1 MKKLFYAFALSTALV
16 FTSCEQEVTVDD
28 ATIQQIVDAAVAAA
42 LANYPDYPDTQAIA
56 DAAAAAATAAVAA
69 GLGDIDSAI
78 QDAIDAA
85 DALVNPP
92 LVRIGTGGITEIT
105 QDTTWE
111 YGNIYIMEGKIVVAS
126 GATLTIEPGTIV
138 KAAGGQGA
146 NATVLI
152 VARGGKIN
160 AAGTADMPIIFT
172 DIADE
177 ISYVNNGVSPNRNLT
192 DRGKWGSI
200 VLLGS
205 ALVGED
211 GGTEDIEG
219 IVSGYDFTEYGGTN
233 DADNSGVMQ
242 YVSIRHTGTLLAA
255 GDELQGL
262 TMGGVG
268 SGTTIEN
275 IELLGSAD
283 DGIEIF
289 GGSVDVTNLVVAYHK
304 DDGIDLDEAYTGTI
318 SNAVVLMAADSDTVF
333 ENDGTEDSTKTIDG
347 AFTITGVTAYGS
359 NDAEGTDTL
368 GDWKSGCTAFIDNVL
383 FVNFKADSHIEGVD
397 KDTYVAGGTAAVTG
411 ELSFKDLVF
420 VGGSDVT
427 RTTLTTDVKS
437 HSDEEWTAAE
447 KADWTWLTVS
457 ASRPASAGADESV
470 FSWTQIYN

>member
-16 FTSCEQEVTVDD
+16 FTSCETEVTVDD

-111 YGNIYIMEGKIVVAS
+111 FGNIYLMEGKIVVTN

-152 VARGGKIN
+152 IAKGAKIN
-160 AAGTADMPIIFT
+160 AAGTAEKPIIFT
-172 DIADE
+172 DIADD

-192 DRGKWGSI
+192 DRGKWGSVVI
-200 VLLGS
+200 LGNAS
-205 ALVGED
+205 VGED
-211 GGTEDIEG
+211 GGSDDIEG
-219 IVSGYDFTEYGGTN
+219 IVNGYAFTEYGGSN
-233 DADNSGVMQ
+233 DADNSGVMT
-242 YVSIRHTGTLLAA
+242 YVSIRHTGTTLAE

-268 SGTTIEN
+268 SGTVIEN
-275 IELLGSAD
+275 IELLGSND

-304 DDGIDLDEAYTGTI
+304 DDGIDLDEAYKGTI
-318 SNAVVLMAADSDTVF
+318 SNAVVFMSADSDTVF
-333 ENDGTEDSTKTIDG
+333 EHDGTEDSTGTIDG
-347 AFTITGVTAYGS
+347 AFTVSGVTAYGNNNS
-359 NDAEGTDTL
+359 ESSTTL
-368 GDWKSGCTAFIDNVL
+368 GDWKSDATAHISGVLYVDFPAGTGFKGID
-383 FVNFKADSHIEGVD
+383 A
-397 KDTYVAGGTAAVTG
+397 DTYVGAGTAAAVG
-411 ELSFKDLVF
+411 KLSFNDITV
-420 VGGSDVT
+420 VT
-427 RTTLTTDVKS
+427 ADT
-437 HSDEEWTAAE
+437 
-447 KADWTWLTVS
+447 KATVLNGKASEASATWLSVS
-457 ASRPASAGADESV
+457 TTRPAAKGADESV
-470 FSWTQIYN
+470 FAWTQIYN

>member
-16 FTSCEQEVTVDD
+16 FTSCETEVTVDD

-56 DAAAAAATAAVAA
+56 DAASAAATAAVAA

-111 YGNIYIMEGKIVVAS
+111 FGNIYLMEGKIVVTN

-152 VARGGKIN
+152 IAKGAKIN
-160 AAGTADMPIIFT
+160 AAGTAEKPIIFT
-172 DIADE
+172 DIADD

-192 DRGKWGSI
+192 DRGKWGSVVI
-200 VLLGS
+200 LGNAS
-205 ALVGED
+205 VGED
-211 GGTEDIEG
+211 GGSDDIEG
-219 IVSGYDFTEYGGTN
+219 IVNGYAFTEYGGTN
-233 DADNSGVMQ
+233 DADSSGVMT
-242 YVSIRHTGTLLAA
+242 YVSIRHTGTTLAE

-268 SGTTIEN
+268 SGTVIEN
-275 IELLGSAD
+275 IELLGSND

-304 DDGIDLDEAYTGTI
+304 DDGIDLDEAYKGTI
-318 SNAVVLMAADSDTVF
+318 SNAVVFMSADSDTVF
-333 ENDGTEDSTKTIDG
+333 EHDGTEDSTGTIDG
-347 AFTITGVTAYGS
+347 AFTVSGVTAYGNNNS
-359 NDAEGTDTL
+359 ESSTTL
-368 GDWKSGCTAFIDNVL
+368 GDWKSDATAHISGVLYVDFPAGTGFKGID
-383 FVNFKADSHIEGVD
+383 A
-397 KDTYVAGGTAAVTG
+397 DTYVGAGTASALG
-411 ELSFKDLVF
+411 ELSFNDITV
-420 VGGSDVT
+420 V
-427 RTTLTTDVKS
+427 TTD
-437 HSDEEWTAAE
+437 T
-447 KADWTWLTVS
+447 KATVLNGKASEASATWLSVS
-457 ASRPASAGADESV
+457 TTRPAAKGSDESV
-470 FSWTQIYN
+470 FAWTQIYN